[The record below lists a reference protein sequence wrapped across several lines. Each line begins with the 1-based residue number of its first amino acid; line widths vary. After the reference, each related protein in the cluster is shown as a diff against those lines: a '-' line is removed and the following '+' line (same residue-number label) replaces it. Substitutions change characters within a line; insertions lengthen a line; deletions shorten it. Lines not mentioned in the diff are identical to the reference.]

1 LIDGTDACTVYLPGK
16 VVEDGLACGGAEGGK
31 IGRGATADQCDE
43 FSEIVGIEEEAIFA
57 GADEEGGA
65 AAVGGEDGA
74 GGGHGFEGD
83 GREALV
89 GGGQDEESAA
99 GVGGGEGLVVD
110 FAEEVDAGGEA
121 EAGGLGFEGGAVAA
135 VGSDDGEIE
144 ARELGEGVEQMVDAF
159 DGVEAPDEEEGGGGR
174 GGGGRGAPARRRE
187 LGTRWKRWA
196 GAPRRMASRWSLGVR
211 ARRAPALWRLT
222 QPRVESKRP
231 FLRAEVQEW
240 AG

>member
-1 LIDGTDACTVYLPGK
+1 
-16 VVEDGLACGGAEGGK
+16 LACGGAEGGK

-159 DGVEAPDEEEGGGGR
+159 DGVEAPDEEEG
-174 GGGGRGAPARRRE
+174 
-187 LGTRWKRWA
+187 A
-196 GAPRRMASRWSLGVR
+196 G
-211 ARRAPALWRLT
+211 
-222 QPRVESKRP
+222 
-231 FLRAEVQEW
+231 
-240 AG
+240 